1 MRNTLQYIL
10 KILAIMTIWRY
21 RPIIIGVT
29 GSVGKTSAKEA
40 IYSVL
45 KDKIRTRRN
54 IKNYNNEIG
63 VPLTVLGSYVSP
75 RTTFSGLLGWIKIF
89 SLSLLGII
97 YQINYPKVLVLELGI
112 SKPNDMKYLMSFI
125 HPKVG
130 VFTAIGEFPSHIEF
144 FPERD
149 SLIKEKSLLINS
161 LPNDGLAV
169 LNYDDLSVRQEG
181 DDLLKK
187 IETVY
192 YGFGQGAD
200 LRIENYELKA
210 DDIEKGDFGINFK
223 LDHKGSFIPI
233 RLVGVLGKHQVFAA
247 AAAASVGLFFDL
259 NLVNISEALKDYYSL
274 PGRTNVIKG
283 IKRTLIIDDT
293 YNASPLSVQSGL
305 EILND
310 INLKSPNQIRRVA
323 ILGDMME
330 LGIETEAGHRVVGK
344 KVIEAVDLLFTIGDR
359 ARFIADEAKQNGFDE
374 NKIFEFS
381 RSKDAGLIVQE
392 KIKKGDVILI
402 KGSRSMRM
410 EKIIKEIMAEPEK
423 ADELLI

>member
-1 MRNTLQYIL
+1 
-10 KILAIMTIWRY
+10 MTIWRY

-233 RLVGVLGKHQVFAA
+233 RLVGVLGKHQVFTA

-330 LGIETEAGHRVVGK
+330 LGIETEAGHRIVGK
-344 KVIEAVDLLFTIGDR
+344 KVIEAVDLLFTVGDR
-359 ARFIADEAKQNGFDE
+359 ARFIADEAKRNGFDE